1 VLLAVLL
8 PTWHLGDHPLH
19 VHAHHGI
26 GVDQLAK
33 LRDHRVQHHP
43 LARGLHPLAVTG
55 KPRLQ
60 VVLVIG
66 QPACPAP
73 HKGSPFINLLVPGY
87 KQFDQGFRLTV
98 AAITKA
104 FRDAWQTDRPTEGSA
119 LYAVLEPVA
128 RAADDWDF
136 EQPAEA
142 QVDKFMGVVAE
153 AGRRLAEDDL
163 SEATAEEVV
172 ADLENL
178 LKVSVLVARGGHW
191 AR

>member
-1 VLLAVLL
+1 MEDEQAAFLDSKALEKLTGIKSS
-8 PTWHLGDHPLH
+8 TWRYW
-19 VHAHHGI
+19 AGI
-26 GVDQLAK
+26 GE
-33 LRDHRVQHHP
+33 
-43 LARGLHPLAVTG
+43 G
-55 KPRLQ
+55 
-60 VVLVIG
+60 
-66 QPACPAP
+66 P
-73 HKGSPFINLLVPGY
+73 HS
-87 KQFDQGFRLTV
+87 FRLGRRRVWRRSTV
-98 AAITKA
+98 EKWLAE